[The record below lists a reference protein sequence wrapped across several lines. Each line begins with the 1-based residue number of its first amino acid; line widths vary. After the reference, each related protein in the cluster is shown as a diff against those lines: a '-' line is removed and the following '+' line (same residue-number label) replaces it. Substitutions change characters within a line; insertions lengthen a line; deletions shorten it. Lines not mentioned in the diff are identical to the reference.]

1 LLIVV
6 SCISEKKEHIAKAMQ
21 LALNIKAGA
30 EEDFH
35 VLSTKTAGDDS
46 SIELIQL
53 DHSLYSDL
61 FIH

>member
-1 LLIVV
+1 
-6 SCISEKKEHIAKAMQ
+6 MQ